1 MSERFGPR
9 PARRV
14 LVTGMGA
21 LCAIGQ
27 DVPAFLAAVQAG
39 RCGIGPISTIPTER
53 LSARVAAEIHGFDPA
68 AHFPAKQLPLL
79 DRVAQLALVAAREA
93 VGQAGLAQE
102 DLADA
107 AVILGAGIGLETFD
121 SAYEQL
127 YGHGTARVHPFTVPR
142 IMPNGAASH
151 VSMAFGTHGPCFA
164 VASACAAAN
173 HAIGQAAHM
182 VRSGMVDVAI
192 TGGSDAPITVG
203 FMKGWEALRVLAPDT
218 CRPFSR
224 DRAGL
229 VIGEGAGIL
238 VLESEEHAAARG
250 AVPMMEL
257 AGFGMSSDGMD
268 ITAPDLGGTT
278 RAMRAALA
286 DAGCEP
292 EEVGYVNA
300 HGTGTR
306 LNDRTEVAALH
317 RVFGAALAGIAVS
330 STKSMIGHCMTAGG
344 ALELI
349 ATSLALREGILPP
362 TAGFNE
368 ADPDCDIDCVPNAA
382 RAGAVSVAMSN
393 GFAFGGLNA
402 VLVARR
408 WPAS

>member
-1 MSERFGPR
+1 MSEQGG
-9 PARRV
+9 RRV
-14 LVTGMGA
+14 VVTGMGA
-21 LCAIGQ
+21 LCATGH
-27 DVPAFLAAVQAG
+27 DVPSFLTSVRAG
-39 RCGIGPISTIPTER
+39 WSGIAPISNIPTER
-53 LSARVAAEIHGFDPA
+53 LSARIAAEIHGFDPA

-79 DRVAQLALVAAREA
+79 DRVAQLAVVAGREA
-93 VGQAGLAQE
+93 IGQAGLRRE
-102 DLADA
+102 EVVDA

-127 YGHGTARVHPFTVPR
+127 YGRGAPRVHPFTVPR

-151 VSMAFGTHGPCFA
+151 VSMAFGTQGPCFA

-182 VRSGMVDVAI
+182 IRSGMVEIAI
-192 TGGSDAPITVG
+192 TGGSDASITVG

-238 VLESEEHAAARG
+238 VLESEAHAAARG
-250 AVPMMEL
+250 AAPLMEI
-257 AGFGMSSDGMD
+257 AGFGMSSDGVD
-268 ITAPDLGGTT
+268 ITAPDIGGTT

-286 DAGCEP
+286 DAGCAP
-292 EEVGYVNA
+292 EQVGYVNA

-317 RVFGAALAGIAVS
+317 RVFGAALASIPVS

-349 ATSLALREGILPP
+349 ATSLALRDGILPP
-362 TAGFNE
+362 TAGFTE
-368 ADPDCDIDCVPNAA
+368 PDPDCDVDCVPNAA
-382 RAGAVSVAMSN
+382 RAAAVSVAMSN

-408 WPAS
+408 WQAS